1 MEFYHLYV
9 IAFLTAFTIDSA
21 FGTMLSSSFLAYGI
35 GASMAVT
42 LWAGPLK

>member
-1 MEFYHLYV
+1 MEFNHLYV
-9 IAFLTAFTIDSA
+9 IAFLTAVIIDSA
-21 FGTMLSSSFLAYGI
+21 LGTILSSSFLAYGI